1 MSDNGI
7 RRKAHT
13 ARWLVRGADA
23 CEKRKENAS
32 ARIAVYVC
40 VSPFVCYFFFAR
52 NQANNKQ
59 K

>member
-13 ARWLVRGADA
+13 ARWLVRGANA

-40 VSPFVCYFFFAR
+40 VSPFVCYFFC
-52 NQANNKQ
+52 Q
-59 K
+59 KSS